1 MAAYKTKCWY
11 EKDEMQCIGKPV
23 LKGLWWHNETTW
35 STYFIGC
42 SGWKL
47 NEKFYQFISIKENI
61 DLTLLY
67 QLLNEI
73 YEVK

>member
-1 MAAYKTKCWY
+1 
-11 EKDEMQCIGKPV
+11 MQCIGKPV
-23 LKGLWWHNETTW
+23 LKCLQWRDETTL

-42 SGWKL
+42 SEWKL

-61 DLTLLY
+61 NFTLFH
-67 QLLNEI
+67 QLLNGI